1 MMFDKLWF
9 VAARQKPVRE
19 GGLRRKGALANARAS
34 AKKQNH
40 MKGTLTD
47 QPLAELIREISSKS
61 LSGTLRLEHERAQTA
76 VYFEKG
82 QIVYA
87 ASNLRTLRLRKYL
100 SKRGLVSEK
109 ARAGLENNLSDLA
122 LAAALSSTGTLK
134 QEAIDALLAI
144 LVVDVL
150 RVALLWTEGTWD
162 FNERARLND
171 PVSVEVDTPNL
182 LREAAQRMPLTFV
195 SQRFRNPSE
204 TISRSSEVPRTSHF
218 LPAESFVLSRLDEP
232 IRLDEL
238 ISVSGLTE
246 PEAQRIIYGLALSG
260 LVEREYWQSAFRAGS
275 AKTNKEQIAAR
286 ATADATR
293 SEQQQT
299 ANWTS
304 ASIEDVDL
312 EEFLQRLKKATNH
325 YEVIELSPRAQT
337 SKIKEAYYAMARRYH
352 PDRFHLKSG
361 TRLHAQISSAFA
373 LVTQAYETLTDP
385 NARAAYDQTL
395 ERARQF
401 AQSAAKAAKPDPAAS
416 LTDDLEL
423 DVDPS
428 EKEVGRAEYS
438 FREGLGALQQGRI
451 RDAMTHLAIAS
462 RLEPQEARYR
472 AHYGRALAADEN
484 TRRLAENEIQAA
496 VKIEPANAAFRIML
510 AELYFELKF
519 HRRAQTELDRAL
531 ALEPNNA
538 TAHSLLRKLQKS
550 RKVG

>member
-1 MMFDKLWF
+1 
-9 VAARQKPVRE
+9 
-19 GGLRRKGALANARAS
+19 
-34 AKKQNH
+34 

-47 QPLAELIREISSKS
+47 QPLAELIREISSKG

-76 VYFEKG
+76 VYFDKG

-87 ASNLRTLRLRKYL
+87 ASNLRTLRLREYL
-100 SKRGLVSEK
+100 NKRDLVSEK
-109 ARAGLENNLSDLA
+109 ARASLENNLSDLA
-122 LAAALSSTGTLK
+122 LAAALSATGALK
-134 QEAIDALLAI
+134 QKDIGALLAI

-171 PVSVEVDTPNL
+171 PVRVKVDTPSL

-204 TISRSSEVPRTSHF
+204 TISRSSEVPRTSNF
-218 LPAESFVLSRLDEP
+218 LPAESFVLSRLDKP

-238 ISVSGLTE
+238 ISFSGLRE

-260 LVEREYWQSAFRAGS
+260 LVEREYWQNAFRTES

-286 ATADATR
+286 ATPDDTA
-293 SEQQQT
+293 SEHQQT

-304 ASIEDVDL
+304 ASIEDIDL
-312 EEFLQRLKKATNH
+312 EEFLQRLNKATNH
-325 YEVIELSPRAQT
+325 YEVIELSPGAQT
-337 SKIKEAYYAMARRYH
+337 SEIKEAYYAMARRYH
-352 PDRFHLKSG
+352 PDRFHLRSG

-373 LVTQAYETLTDP
+373 RVTQAYETLTDP

-395 ERARQF
+395 ERVQQF
-401 AQSAAKAAKPDPAAS
+401 SATQAPKAEAVES
-416 LTDDLEL
+416 
-423 DVDPS
+423 VDEFEFEMGPG
-428 EKEVGRAEYS
+428 ETEYGRAEYN
-438 FREGLGALQQGRI
+438 FREGFGALQQGRI
-451 RDAMTHLAIAS
+451 NAAITHLANAS

-472 AHYGRALAADEN
+472 AHYGRALAANEN

-496 VKIEPANAAFRIML
+496 VKLEPANAAFRIML